1 MCLRRGGLLD
11 DSASSSLGRRVQPRA
26 NRATPGTAVRSS
38 TDSLLSLTR
47 RLAIQNMCSTM
58 PATLSAPLVV
68 HRTATIRLR
77 LTRRQAHR
85 CYRLLRSAGDVWA
98 WLVDSNRLRLQRGD
112 RPVTN
117 YQELCR
123 ELARTTR
130 FGELSTVGARSVLR
144 RYSDAWHQAA
154 RRRNLQQP
162 AGFPRRKHS
171 LVPVRCYHGTFL
183 IRGRRVRLP
192 VAKGTPELW
201 VRLARPIPYSVEQVR
216 AVTLV
221 ANGGRLWLAV
231 TAAVPVR
238 PHLDPGPV
246 AGVDLGIIHPY
257 ALVTGQAGLL
267 VSGRPLRA
275 ESYLHLRDQQ
285 ARRARVARRAPKPG
299 QRGSRRWRHH
309 RLRMRRAEARHRR
322 RVHQAH
328 HEAAKQMIAFA
339 IRQQVGILL
348 VGDPKH
354 ITSHHVGRVQNLRL
368 RQWRRT
374 HLAQALRDK
383 AERAGII
390 VRMVD
395 ERGTSSTCPAC
406 RQRVPKPRSRRFSCP
421 HCQFQGHR
429 DLVGAYNIAAKHG
442 GGPTSTGLP
451 VLVEHRRA
459 GLVPARRDRRRHLHD
474 RRRRSCLASGLSGEH
489 ACSPERRSHDARL
502 HLGSSEDQATSPSRA
517 TVP

>member
-1 MCLRRGGLLD
+1 
-11 DSASSSLGRRVQPRA
+11 
-26 NRATPGTAVRSS
+26 VRSS

-47 RLAIQNMCSTM
+47 QLANQNMCSTCLPHSPLPLWSIGPPRSVCALPADRPIAATGCCAQ
-58 PATLSAPLVV
+58 PATCGLGCW
-68 HRTATIRLR
+68 TAIGCAYSGVTDHSRTIRN
-77 LTRRQAHR
+77 
-85 CYRLLRSAGDVWA
+85 SAVSW
-98 WLVDSNRLRLQRGD
+98 RG
-112 RPVTN
+112 RPVS
-117 YQELCR
+117 ESCR
-123 ELARTTR
+123 
-130 FGELSTVGARSVLR
+130 RSGPGRVLR

-183 IRGRRVRLP
+183 INGRRVRLP
-192 VAKGTPELW
+192 IAKGAPELW

-238 PHLDPGPV
+238 HHLDPGRV

-267 VSGRPLRA
+267 VSGRALRA

-299 QRGSRRWRHH
+299 QRGSRRWRRH
-309 RLRMRRAEARHRR
+309 RLSLRRAEARHRR

-328 HEAAKQMIAFA
+328 HEAAKQAIAFA
-339 IRQQVGILL
+339 VRQQVGTLL

-459 GLVPARRDRRRHLHD
+459 GIVPARRDRRRHLHD

>member
-1 MCLRRGGLLD
+1 MD
-11 DSASSSLGRRVQPRA
+11 DGCGCRSPRA
-26 NRATPGTAVRSS
+26 LRSCGCGWPGRSRTRSS
-38 TDSLLSLTR
+38 RCGQSPWWPMGDGSGWPLPPLSPSVTIWTR
-47 RLAIQNMCSTM
+47 
-58 PATLSAPLVV
+58 
-68 HRTATIRLR
+68 
-77 LTRRQAHR
+77 
-85 CYRLLRSAGDVWA
+85 G
-98 WLVDSNRLRLQRGD
+98 
-112 RPVTN
+112 
-117 YQELCR
+117 
-123 ELARTTR
+123 
-130 FGELSTVGARSVLR
+130 
-144 RYSDAWHQAA
+144 
-154 RRRNLQQP
+154 
-162 AGFPRRKHS
+162 
-171 LVPVRCYHGTFL
+171 
-183 IRGRRVRLP
+183 
-192 VAKGTPELW
+192 
-201 VRLARPIPYSVEQVR
+201 
-216 AVTLV
+216 
-221 ANGGRLWLAV
+221 
-231 TAAVPVR
+231 
-238 PHLDPGPV
+238 V

-267 VSGRPLRA
+267 VSGRALRA

-299 QRGSRRWRHH
+299 QRGSRRWRRH
-309 RLRMRRAEARHRR
+309 RLSLRRAEARHRR

-328 HEAAKQMIAFA
+328 HEAAKQAIAFA
-339 IRQQVGILL
+339 VRQQVGTLL

-459 GLVPARRDRRRHLHD
+459 GIVPARRDRRRHLHD